1 MKLKSIAV
9 ATALALSALG
19 AQALTTSNS
28 SGIFDVPFGEL
39 NAYTGS
45 LYKFDSSLGDLTSV
59 KLTLS
64 VKLKA
69 GKLEVVSFPGTAA
82 GSFTDASVSVPVTVS
97 WFDTQAKTIEV
108 SADGFLDAG
117 SVNACGV
124 HHAGPCVRQFN
135 LDEDRARE
143 SLKSHSLDALNI
155 YSGSASD
162 TFSFSAWAGD
172 FETLARTTDTDLL
185 FGGDG
190 HVNGKFTVTYQYTSA
205 VPEPATMWLMAG
217 GMLLIGARLR
227 QRRQN

>member
-28 SGIFDVPFGEL
+28 SGIFDVPFDEL
-39 NAYTGS
+39 NPYTGS
-45 LYKFDSSLGDLTSV
+45 LHKFDSSLGDLTGV

-97 WFDTQAKTIEV
+97 WFDTQARTIEV
-108 SADGFLDAG
+108 SADGFLDSG
-117 SVNACGV
+117 SVNSCGAR
-124 HHAGPCVRQFN
+124 HAGPCIRHFN
-135 LDEDRARE
+135 LDEDRAKE
-143 SLKSHSLDALNI
+143 SLKSHALDVLDF
-155 YSGSASD
+155 YSGSLLDSF
-162 TFSFSAWAGD
+162 TFSAWVGD
-172 FETLARTTDTDLL
+172 FSTLATTADDLY

-205 VPEPATMWLMAG
+205 VPEPGTMWLMAG
-217 GMLLIGARLR
+217 GLLLIGARLL
-227 QRRQN
+227 QRRKN

>member
-28 SGIFDVPFGEL
+28 SGVFDVPFGEL
-39 NAYTGS
+39 DAYQGT
-45 LYKFDSSLGDLTSV
+45 LYKFDSSLGNLTGV

-69 GKLEVVSFPGTAA
+69 GKLDVVSFPGTAA
-82 GSFTDASVSVPVTVS
+82 GSFTDASVSVPITVS
-97 WFDTQAKTIEV
+97 WFDTQAKSIDV
-108 SADGFLDAG
+108 SAEGFLDSG
-117 SVNACGV
+117 SVNSCGI
-124 HHAGPCVRQFN
+124 HHAGPCVRHFN

-143 SLKSHSLDALNI
+143 SLKSRSLNVLDF
-155 YSGSASD
+155 YSGSPIDS
-162 TFSFSAWAGD
+162 FSFSAWAGD
-172 FETLARTTDTDLL
+172 FETLASTADSLS

-190 HVNGKFTVTYQYTSA
+190 HVNGKFTVTYQYTSP
-205 VPEPATMWLMAG
+205 VPEPGTMWLLAG
-217 GMLLIGARLR
+217 GLLTIGARLR

>member
-1 MKLKSIAV
+1 MKFKSIAV
-9 ATALALSALG
+9 ATALVLSALG

-28 SGIFDVPFGEL
+28 SGFFDVPFGEAS
-39 NAYTGS
+39 AYSGS
-45 LYKFDSSLGDLTSV
+45 LLKFDTSLGDLTGV

-69 GKLEVVSFPGTAA
+69 GKLDVVSFPGTAA

-97 WFDTQAKTIEV
+97 WFDTQARSIEV

-124 HHAGPCVRQFN
+124 HRVEPCVRQFN
-135 LDEDRARE
+135 LDEDRAKE
-143 SLKSHSLDALNI
+143 SLRSHSLDVLGF
-155 YSGSASD
+155 YSGSALD
-162 TFSFSAWAGD
+162 KFDFSAWAGD
-172 FETLARTTDTDLL
+172 FETLASTPDDLL

-205 VPEPATMWLMAG
+205 VPEPGTMWLLAG
-217 GMLLIGARLR
+217 GLVLIGARLR